1 MSRIRTFIAID
12 VDKAIRHRLLTLQ
25 ETLDHSVAG
34 VKWVEPVNIHVTLL
48 FLGEVIDREV
58 PEVCKAVAEACAE
71 LPVFPMSIETVGCF
85 PNPRRP
91 RILWA
96 GVGEGAEEVS
106 ELHDALE
113 EPLLELGCYRRED
126 RKYTPHLTIGRMK
139 SERPSP
145 ELAAALVKH
154 AAWQGGRTVVREV
167 LVMSSELASSGP
179 TYTVMSR
186 AKLLGGEPGAGEP
199 AEGDD

>member
-1 MSRIRTFIAID
+1 M
-12 VDKAIRHRLLTLQ
+12 
-25 ETLDHSVAG
+25 
-34 VKWVEPVNIHVTLL
+34 
-48 FLGEVIDREV
+48 
-58 PEVCKAVAEACAE
+58 
-71 LPVFPMSIETVGCF
+71 
-85 PNPRRP
+85 
-91 RILWA
+91 
-96 GVGEGAEEVS
+96 
-106 ELHDALE
+106 HDALE

>member
-1 MSRIRTFIAID
+1 MSRIRTFVAID
-12 VDKAIRHRLLTLQ
+12 VDKAIRNRLLALQ
-25 ETLDHSVAG
+25 ETLGHAVEG

-48 FLGEVIDREV
+48 FLGEVIDREL
-58 PEVCKAVAEACAE
+58 PQVCKAVAAGCAE
-71 LPVFPMSIETVGCF
+71 QVAFPLAIERLGGF
-85 PNPRRP
+85 PDARRP

-96 GVGEGAEEVS
+96 GVGEGAEEVIA
-106 ELHDALE
+106 LHDALE

-126 RKYTPHLTIGRMK
+126 RKYAPHLTIGRMK

-145 ELAAALVKH
+145 ELAAALAKH
-154 AAWQGGRTVVREV
+154 ASWQGGRTIVREV

-186 AKLLGGEPGAGEP
+186 AKLQPGEPGE
-199 AEGDD
+199 